1 MSEIIEA
8 TETPETAKDY
18 WAMYEEEAQAM
29 AEASQYNAA
38 ANVAFAV
45 DQNGIQWLLDI
56 LPDFMDNPIETQK
69 VHEIAQY
76 AKVNTF
82 GKGVKI

>member
-1 MSEIIEA
+1 MKFNLDMATRREEQIDIEG
-8 TETPETAKDY
+8 
-18 WAMYEEEAQAM
+18 M

-38 ANVAFAV
+38 ANVAYAV
-45 DQNGIQWLLDI
+45 DQRGIQWLLDI

-69 VHEIAQY
+69 VHELSQY
-76 AKVNTF
+76 AKNTTF